1 MLSWT
6 EATLRYGDGM
16 VRIQNCLSL
25 DLNWKIWVLN
35 IKIKIWI
42 LFWLV
47 QLFTQSG
54 DLGLL
59 VWDLLCL
66 TVLTGL
72 LGFFKL
78 SFLHFFVELTVITLW
93 LAVHVQFRRKVRKG
107 RFETLD
113 DVTSNTFVNNPSLA
127 SLFPLLP
134 CFLRCLRLLPSLASF
149 LYSFLPSFA
158 SLLAWLPT
166 FLTSIHPCSLCFILW
181 LHSYL
186 RYPFFASFLQSF
198 LPSLL
203 SYYLFLYIRLLIRW
217 TIRWLLRMPTM
228 SNNPLISPYLLS
240 TILLK
245 RVTGLEMCNVCIVDL
260 STWGS
265 GYMPIFRY
273 INSTAMNL
281 V

>member
-149 LYSFLPSFA
+149 LNSFLCFPA
-158 SLLAWLPT
+158 SLT
-166 FLTSIHPCSLCFILW
+166 FYF
-181 LHSYL
+181 SY
-186 RYPFFASFLQSF
+186 FH
-198 LPSLL
+198 PSLL
-203 SYYLFLYIRLLIRW
+203 SLLHSLASFLSSLSFFCFLPSILPSFTSFLLSFSLHQIIDKMNNQVTSEDADNEQQPTHQLAIRW
-217 TIRWLLRMPTM
+217 I
-228 SNNPLISPYLLS
+228 SNLFN
-240 TILLK
+240 K
-245 RVTGLEMCNVCIVDL
+245 QTG
-260 STWGS
+260 
-265 GYMPIFRY
+265 
-273 INSTAMNL
+273 
-281 V
+281 